1 MAESKA
7 VPNVNFMLNYYL
19 PHYEDEDKQDER
31 NYYSSRKYNDY
42 VKYVSTG
49 IKDLEKIDYVE
60 YANNDTKSSGIYNE
74 NGKLSKEQIKILREH
89 LHDTDSIIWSGVI
102 SFEKDFGL
110 NWCNNHT
117 QAEALL
123 QRELPKFF
131 KRAGFKPENMEW
143 YAGLHENTDNRHI
156 HLVFF
161 EKEPIRKVKGEKA
174 FSIGMLSKQ
183 SLREF
188 KLNLELSATDY
199 KAREIRIR
207 TNLTRSVKEELN
219 GLSTTKLR
227 SMLLNLAD
235 VLPKEGHTYYECEQ
249 MQRLKP
255 IVDSISNYIISK
267 NENIMF
273 YKEDFDSIVKEKDD
287 LTLQY
292 YKRNHLTTPT
302 QSVGDKMQKDLYRRL
317 GNMVIEK
324 SKQLK
329 LDEVERLKLD
339 ARYRAEKQMQKK
351 KYLAQLQECLYLSDK
366 FAYET
371 IKSFQDFI
379 RNLEEVHIKRLK
391 EEGIIQD
398 DGGYEMEL

>member
-19 PHYEDEDKQDER
+19 PHYEDEAKQDER

-102 SFEKDFGL
+102 SFEKNFGL
-110 NWCNNHT
+110 TWCNNHT

-131 KRAGFKPENMEW
+131 KRAGLKPENMEW
-143 YAGLHENTDNRHI
+143 FAGLHENTDNRHI
-156 HLVFF
+156 HLIFF
-161 EKEPIRKVKGEKA
+161 EKEPIRNVKGEKA
-174 FSIGMLSKQ
+174 FSIGFISKQ
-183 SLREF
+183 TIREF
-188 KLNLELSATDY
+188 KLN
-199 KAREIRIR
+199 
-207 TNLTRSVKEELN
+207 
-219 GLSTTKLR
+219 GLSTMKLR
-227 SMLLNLAD
+227 SMLLNLAE

-267 NENIMF
+267 NKNIMF
-273 YKEDFDSIVKEKDD
+273 YKDDFDNIVKEKDD
-287 LTLQY
+287 LAISY
-292 YKRNHLTTPT
+292 CKRNGLSLPT

-329 LDEVERLKLD
+329 ADEVERLKLD

-371 IKSFQDFI
+371 IKAFQDFI
-379 RNLEEVHIKRLK
+379 RKLEEVHIKRLK
-391 EEGIIQD
+391 EEGIIQE
-398 DGGYEMEL
+398 DGGFEREY